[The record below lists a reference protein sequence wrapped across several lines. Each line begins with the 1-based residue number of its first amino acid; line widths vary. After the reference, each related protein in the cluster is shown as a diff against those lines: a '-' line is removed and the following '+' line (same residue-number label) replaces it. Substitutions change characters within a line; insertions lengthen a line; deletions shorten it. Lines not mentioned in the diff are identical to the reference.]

1 MKTTKISIKEAAAL
15 MGVSEQ
21 YIRIGLQR
29 GILPIGC
36 AMKMTGNRYTYYI
49 SPKRFTE
56 YTGIVISEGGN
67 G

>member
-1 MKTTKISIKEAAAL
+1 MKNTKISIKEAAAL

-36 AMKMTGNRYTYYI
+36 AMKMTGNRYTY
-49 SPKRFTE
+49 E
-56 YTGIVISEGGN
+56 CNGGGETN
-67 G
+67 E